1 MKKLKLRRGS
11 KEAEAPS
18 RITNETVAEHREQI
32 LAGGRRFKYPR
43 QYARHKLVF
52 NAIIII
58 IVTILI
64 AAVIIWWQL
73 YPAQNTSTFFYR
85 LTRILPVPVAT
96 VDGAQVKYSDY
107 LMSLSGSQH
116 YLQQSE
122 RLNLDSDDGKRQ
134 IEFIKRQAL
143 DIKRQA
149 LDGAIAD
156 TYAEK
161 IAKEKGITITDKQVD
176 DVIASSL
183 NTVSGRISQDVY
195 DDSTLSTLGYTSDE
209 YRHIIQR
216 SLVRQAVAYEIDT
229 KAASAKKAAESL
241 IAGAKNPSLIT
252 LSKQLQSKGYDASI
266 GASGLVPKTNHDGGL
281 TQEAMKLKKSQVSG
295 FFRST
300 TGDGYY
306 LVQLVNS
313 TDTQLSYNFLRIPLT
328 MFNQQLKTLAENK
341 KIQEY
346 ISVKQTSSEII
357 RR

>member
-1 MKKLKLRRGS
+1 MRLKNKEFMKKLKLRRGS

-52 NAIIII
+52 NAIII
-58 IVTILI
+58 
-64 AAVIIWWQL
+64 WQL

-134 IEFIKRQAL
+134 IEF
-143 DIKRQA
+143 IKRQA

-252 LSKQLQSKGYDASI
+252 
-266 GASGLVPKTNHDGGL
+266 
-281 TQEAMKLKKSQVSG
+281 
-295 FFRST
+295 F
-300 TGDGYY
+300 
-306 LVQLVNS
+306 
-313 TDTQLSYNFLRIPLT
+313 
-328 MFNQQLKTLAENK
+328 
-341 KIQEY
+341 
-346 ISVKQTSSEII
+346 SVKGLRCINWRIWIGTEN
-357 RR
+357 